1 MHSTYTYSNTPKSLL
16 LLCFFFLS
24 SLSLMAQQNVL
35 RGRITTPDGEPAA
48 YVSVLLKEANRAAIT
63 SEEGTYQFK
72 HIPAGTYTLMAT
84 CIGFESQEKT
94 ISVAAGQTNI
104 QDFTVTKTSTQLQ
117 EVTVT
122 GRQSIN
128 EKPMAIGKIAIK
140 PLDLPQSTTIIGA
153 EVLEKQQVQTL
164 GEVLQNV
171 NGVYQMGATGGTQE
185 EIAGRGFAFGS
196 SNTFKNGSRFNNGIM
211 PEMSGLER
219 VEVLKGSNAI
229 LFGNVAAGGVL
240 NLVTKKP
247 KFEHGGEVSLR
258 AGSYDYYKPAI
269 DVYGAINHS
278 EKVAYRLN
286 TSYLNSGSF
295 RDQVKAERFYINPSL
310 LFKAGA
316 KTDILLEGDYM
327 HDTRTPDYGVGAIN
341 YAITDLPRSA
351 YLGVSFG
358 KNEVK
363 QRSAMA
369 TITHRLNDKFEI
381 RSTSSFQNYNVALLT
396 TSRPTNFVLDAE
408 GRYNG
413 DLKRGLQRSAS
424 DEKYYL
430 TQLDLTGKFN
440 TGFLQHTLLV
450 GADVDKYDTEAPSFN
465 AISSYDVIN
474 IYHLNPDNQRKDIP
488 DFITKPYNTKTVS
501 NRFGVYAQDLISVS
515 EKVKVLAGLRYSAI
529 DTEGESTVTDAQTKK
544 EVLGT
549 TSSYDY
555 AFSPRTGVVFQPTQ
569 NMSLFVSYA
578 NSFTPNT
585 GTDVNMKPLDPS
597 ITDQYEVGI
606 KNELLNGLLSANVTA
621 YQIKNSNFAQRALFL
636 ANGVTANTNNNIK
649 ELAGEVTS
657 QGVEV
662 DIMSKPMLGWSLLGG
677 YSYNDTRYTKSNTY
691 AKNERL
697 RYNPSHTANASLFY
711 SFQNETLSG
720 LNLGATAFYV
730 GDRLAG
736 RNRTDAN
743 PNFKLI
749 ALPNYMLFDAH
760 VGYTLQR
767 VSVRLKLTNLLN
779 KLSYNAHDDN
789 SINPIAPRQFMTTI
803 AYKL

>member
-1 MHSTYTYSNTPKSLL
+1 MSPKAFFVTIL
-16 LLCFFFLS
+16 FFLC
-24 SLSLMAQQNVL
+24 SLSLIAQNNAL
-35 RGRITTPDGEPAA
+35 RGRVTSADGEPAA
-48 YVSVLLKEANRAAIT
+48 YVSVLLKEANKSAIT
-63 SEEGTYQFK
+63 NEEGAFTFK
-72 HIPAGTYTLMAT
+72 NIPAGTYTLIAT
-84 CIGFESQEKT
+84 CIGYEAQEKL
-94 ISVAAGQTNI
+94 VNVNAGQTTI
-104 QDFTVTKTSTQLQ
+104 QDFLVNKTSTQLQ

-128 EKPMAIGKIAIK
+128 EKPVAIGKIAIN

-164 GEVLQNV
+164 GEVLQQV
-171 NGVYQMGATGGTQE
+171 NGVYQMGNTGGTQE

-211 PEMSGLER
+211 PEMSSLER

-247 KFEHGGEVSLR
+247 KFEHGGEISMR
-258 AGSYDYYKPAI
+258 AGSYDYYKPTV
-269 DVYGAINHS
+269 DVYGSINNS
-278 EKVAYRLN
+278 DQFAYRLN
-286 TSYLNSGSF
+286 TTYLNAGSF
-295 RDQVKAERFYINPSL
+295 RDQVKAERFYINPSV
-310 LFKAGA
+310 LFKASA
-316 KTDILLEGDYM
+316 KTEILLEGDYM

-341 YAITDLPRSA
+341 YAITNLPRST
-351 YLGVSFG
+351 YLGVSFA
-358 KNEVK
+358 KNEVE

-369 TITHRLNDKFEI
+369 TITHRLNDNFEI
-381 RSTSSFQNYNVALLT
+381 RSTNSFQNYNVALLT
-396 TSRPTNFVLDAE
+396 TSRPTNFVIDAE
-408 GRYNG
+408 GRSNG

-430 TQLDLTGKFN
+430 TQLDFIGKLT
-440 TGFLQHTLLV
+440 TGSVKHTLLV
-450 GADVDKYDTEAPSFN
+450 GGDADKYDTEAPVFN
-465 AISSYDVIN
+465 AIAAYDVIN
-474 IYHLNPDNQRKDIP
+474 IYNLNADNQRKDIP
-488 DFITKPYNTKTVS
+488 DFTTKPYNTKTVS
-501 NRFGVYAQDLISVS
+501 NRFGLYAQDLISVS
-515 EKVKVLAGLRYSAI
+515 EKLKVLAGLRYSAI
-529 DTEGESTVTDAQTKK
+529 DTEGESTVTDPSTKK

-549 TSSYDY
+549 SNSNDY
-555 AFSPRTGVVFQPTQ
+555 AFSPRAGVVFQPTQ

-585 GTDVNMKPLDPS
+585 GTDVNLKPLDPS
-597 ITDQYEVGI
+597 ITDQYEVGL
-606 KNELLNGLLSANVTA
+606 KNELLNGLLSANLTA

-636 ANGVTANTNNNIK
+636 ADGVTANTNNNIK

-657 QGVEV
+657 QGIEL
-662 DIMSKPMLGWSLLGG
+662 DLMSKPIQGWSLIGG

-697 RYNPSHTANASLFY
+697 RYNPSHTANASVFY
-711 SFQNETLSG
+711 AFQKAELSG

-743 PNFKLI
+743 PTYKLI
-749 ALPNYMLFDAH
+749 ALPNYMMFDAH
-760 VGYTLQR
+760 VGYAYQR
-767 VSVRLKLTNLLN
+767 VSLRLKMTNLLN

-789 SINPIAPRQFMTTI
+789 SINPIAPRQFVTTI